1 MCDYKFK
8 KIKRMKII
16 ILFLFLVINNVA
28 HAQQKLYTKNGSIT
42 FTSKA
47 PIQTIEAVNNK
58 VLSVWET
65 ATGNIEFSLLIKG
78 FQFPKALMQEHFNEN
93 YLESDKFPKATFK
106 GVLENSKNIVFTSDN
121 VQNVKVNGVLTMHGI
136 SKPIAIPATIR
147 IKNGEVSA
155 VSNFVI
161 SLDDYSIKIPSVV
174 SESINKKITIQ
185 INIPSYKSLIT
196 K

>member
-1 MCDYKFK
+1 
-8 KIKRMKII
+8 MKII
-16 ILFLFLVINNVA
+16 ILSLILLISNGA
-28 HAQQKLYTKNGSIT
+28 EAQQKFYTKNGIIT

-47 PIQTIEAVNNK
+47 PVQTIEAVNNK

-106 GVLENSKNIVFTSDN
+106 GVIENSKSIVFSGDN

-136 SKPIAIPATIR
+136 SKQITIPATIK

-155 VSNFVI
+155 LTNFFI
-161 SLDDYSIKIPSVV
+161 SLDDYAIKVPSVV
-174 SESINKKITIQ
+174 SESINKKINIQ
-185 INIPSYKSLIT
+185 INITSYKPLNT

>member
-1 MCDYKFK
+1 MM
-8 KIKRMKII
+8 RI
-16 ILFLFLVINNVA
+16 ILLSLILLLSNVTE
-28 HAQQKLYTKNGSIT
+28 AQQKFYTKNGSIT

-47 PIQTIEAVNNK
+47 PVQTIEAVNNK

-65 ATGNIEFSLLIKG
+65 TTGNIEFSLLIKG

-106 GVLENSKNIVFTSDN
+106 GVIENSKNIVYTVDN
-121 VQNVKVNGVLTMHGI
+121 VHNVKVNGVLTMHGV
-136 SKPIAIPATIR
+136 SKQIAIPATIK

-155 VSNFVI
+155 FTNFII
-161 SLDDYSIKIPSVV
+161 SLDDYAIKVPSVV
-174 SESINKKITIQ
+174 SESINKKISIK
-185 INIPSYKSLIT
+185 INIPAYKPLIS

>member
-1 MCDYKFK
+1 
-8 KIKRMKII
+8 MKNLIFI
-16 ILFLFLVINNVA
+16 FILLTANVSQ
-28 HAQQKLYTKNGSIT
+28 AQQKLYTKNGSIT

-47 PIQTIEAVNNK
+47 PVQTIQAVNNK

-65 ATGNIEFSLLIKG
+65 ASGIIEFSLLVKG

-93 YLESDKFPKATFK
+93 YLESDKYPKATFK
-106 GVLENSKNIVFTSDN
+106 GVIENSKSIVFTGDN
-121 VQNVKVNGVLTMHGI
+121 IQNVKVNGVLTMHGI
-136 SKPIAIPATIR
+136 SKQIVIPATIK

-155 VSNFVI
+155 VSNFVV
-161 SLDDYSIKIPSVV
+161 SLDDYAIKVPSVV

-185 INIPSYKSLIT
+185 INIPAFKPLNT